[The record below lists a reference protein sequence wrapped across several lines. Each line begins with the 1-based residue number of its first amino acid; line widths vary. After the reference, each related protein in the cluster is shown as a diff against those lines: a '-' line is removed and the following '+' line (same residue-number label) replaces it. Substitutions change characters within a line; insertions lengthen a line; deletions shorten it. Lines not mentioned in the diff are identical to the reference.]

1 MKIVKEK
8 IIDDKLAQL
17 VLLDDNITVN
27 VLYDGVCI
35 DSSSGNT
42 WNNIKDEDWIQ
53 ETLIDFAVKE
63 VSKEVDAE
71 FLSMLDELD

>member
-27 VLYDGVCI
+27 VLYDGVRI
-35 DSSSGNT
+35 DSSGGNT

>member
-35 DSSSGNT
+35 DSSGGNT

>member
-35 DSSSGNT
+35 DSSDGNT

>member
-17 VLLDDNITVN
+17 VLLDDIITVN
-27 VLYDGVCI
+27 VLYDGVRF
-35 DSSSGNT
+35 DSSGGNT